1 MDTAGE
7 IAGGQFEL
15 LAAPMS
21 VDQSVDIVKGLMMLC
36 LKVSVPFLLSAMII
50 GLLVSFFQAI
60 TSLQEQTL
68 TFVPKALVVVV
79 VVFILFP
86 WLINTMMDYTVETFN
101 RMSQAGP

>member
-1 MDTAGE
+1 
-7 IAGGQFEL
+7 
-15 LAAPMS
+15 
-21 VDQSVDIVKGLMMLC
+21 MMLC
-36 LKVSVPFLLSAMII
+36 LKVSLPFLLSAMII

-86 WLINTMMDYTVETFN
+86 WLIITMMDYTAETFN
-101 RMSQAGP
+101 RMSQVGP

>member
-1 MDTAGE
+1 
-7 IAGGQFEL
+7 
-15 LAAPMS
+15 MS

-86 WLINTMMDYTVETFN
+86 
-101 RMSQAGP
+101 G

>member
-1 MDTAGE
+1 
-7 IAGGQFEL
+7 
-15 LAAPMS
+15 
-21 VDQSVDIVKGLMMLC
+21 MMLC

-86 WLINTMMDYTVETFN
+86 LVD
-101 RMSQAGP
+101 

>member
-1 MDTAGE
+1 
-7 IAGGQFEL
+7 
-15 LAAPMS
+15 MS

-36 LKVSVPFLLSAMII
+36 LKVSLPFLLSAMVI

-86 WLINTMMDYTVETFN
+86 WLINTMMDYTAETFN

>member
-1 MDTAGE
+1 
-7 IAGGQFEL
+7 
-15 LAAPMS
+15 
-21 VDQSVDIVKGLMMLC
+21 MMLC
-36 LKVSVPFLLSAMII
+36 LKVSLPFLLSAMII

-86 WLINTMMDYTVETFN
+86 WLINTMMDYTAETFY
-101 RMSQAGP
+101 RMSQSGP

>member
-1 MDTAGE
+1 
-7 IAGGQFEL
+7 
-15 LAAPMS
+15 MS
-21 VDQSVDIVKGLMMLC
+21 VDQSVYIVKGLMMLC

>member
-1 MDTAGE
+1 
-7 IAGGQFEL
+7 
-15 LAAPMS
+15 MS
-21 VDQSVDIVKGLMMLC
+21 VDQSVDVVKGLMMLC

-86 WLINTMMDYTVETFN
+86 WLINTMMDYT
-101 RMSQAGP
+101 A

>member
-1 MDTAGE
+1 
-7 IAGGQFEL
+7 
-15 LAAPMS
+15 MS
-21 VDQSVDIVKGLMMLC
+21 IDQSVDIVKGLMMLC

-86 WLINTMMDYTVETFN
+86 WLINTMMDYTAETFN

>member
-1 MDTAGE
+1 
-7 IAGGQFEL
+7 
-15 LAAPMS
+15 MS

-36 LKVSVPFLLSAMII
+36 LKVSLPFLLSAMII

-86 WLINTMMDYTVETFN
+86 WLINTMIDYTAETFN

>member
-1 MDTAGE
+1 
-7 IAGGQFEL
+7 
-15 LAAPMS
+15 MS

-68 TFVPKALVVVV
+68 TFVPKALVVGV

-101 RMSQAGP
+101 RMSQVGP

>member
-1 MDTAGE
+1 
-7 IAGGQFEL
+7 
-15 LAAPMS
+15 MS
-21 VDQSVDIVKGLMMLC
+21 VDQSVDIVKGLMMLS

-86 WLINTMMDYTVETFN
+86 WLINTMMDYTIETFN

>member
-1 MDTAGE
+1 
-7 IAGGQFEL
+7 
-15 LAAPMS
+15 MS
-21 VDQSVDIVKGLMMLC
+21 VDQSIDIVKGLMMLC

-60 TSLQEQTL
+60 TSLEEQTL

-86 WLINTMMDYTVETFN
+86 WLINTLMDYTAETFN
-101 RMSQAGP
+101 RMSQVGP

>member
-1 MDTAGE
+1 
-7 IAGGQFEL
+7 
-15 LAAPMS
+15 MS
-21 VDQSVDIVKGLMMLC
+21 VDQSIDVVKDLMLLC
-36 LKVSVPFLLSAMII
+36 LKVSLPFLLSAMII

-86 WLINTMMDYTVETFN
+86 WLINTMMDYTAETFN

>member
-1 MDTAGE
+1 
-7 IAGGQFEL
+7 
-15 LAAPMS
+15 MS
-21 VDQSVDIVKGLMMLC
+21 IDQSVDIVKGLMMLC

-50 GLLVSFFQAI
+50 GLLVSFFQAV

>member
-1 MDTAGE
+1 
-7 IAGGQFEL
+7 
-15 LAAPMS
+15 MS

-68 TFVPKALVVVV
+68 TFVPKALVVVA

-86 WLINTMMDYTVETFN
+86 WLINTMMDYTAETFN
-101 RMSQAGP
+101 RMSQVGP

>member
-1 MDTAGE
+1 
-7 IAGGQFEL
+7 
-15 LAAPMS
+15 MS
-21 VDQSVDIVKGLMMLC
+21 VDQSIDIVKGLMILC
-36 LKVSVPFLLSAMII
+36 LKVSLPFLLSAMII

-86 WLINTMMDYTVETFN
+86 WLMNIMMDYTAETFN
-101 RMSQAGP
+101 RMSQVGP

>member
-1 MDTAGE
+1 
-7 IAGGQFEL
+7 
-15 LAAPMS
+15 MS

-68 TFVPKALVVVV
+68 TFVPKALVVVA

-101 RMSQAGP
+101 RMSQVGP

>member
-1 MDTAGE
+1 
-7 IAGGQFEL
+7 
-15 LAAPMS
+15 
-21 VDQSVDIVKGLMMLC
+21 MLC
-36 LKVSVPFLLSAMII
+36 LKVSLPFLLSAMII

-101 RMSQAGP
+101 RMSQSGP

>member
-1 MDTAGE
+1 MRTR
-7 IAGGQFEL
+7 
-15 LAAPMS
+15 
-21 VDQSVDIVKGLMMLC
+21 
-36 LKVSVPFLLSAMII
+36 SAMII

>member
-1 MDTAGE
+1 
-7 IAGGQFEL
+7 
-15 LAAPMS
+15 MS
-21 VDQSVDIVKGLMMLC
+21 IDQSVDVVKGLMMLC

-86 WLINTMMDYTVETFN
+86 WLINTMMDYTAETFN
-101 RMSQAGP
+101 RMSQVGP

>member
-1 MDTAGE
+1 
-7 IAGGQFEL
+7 
-15 LAAPMS
+15 MS
-21 VDQSVDIVKGLMMLC
+21 VDQSIDVVKGLMMLC
-36 LKVSVPFLLSAMII
+36 LKVSLPFLLSAMII

-86 WLINTMMDYTVETFN
+86 WLIGTMMDYTFETFN
-101 RMSQAGP
+101 RMSQVGP

>member
-1 MDTAGE
+1 
-7 IAGGQFEL
+7 
-15 LAAPMS
+15 MS
-21 VDQSVDIVKGLMMLC
+21 VDQSIDIVKGLMMLC
-36 LKVSVPFLLSAMII
+36 LKVSLPFLLSAMII

-86 WLINTMMDYTVETFN
+86 WLINTMMDYTTETFN

>member
-1 MDTAGE
+1 
-7 IAGGQFEL
+7 
-15 LAAPMS
+15 MS
-21 VDQSVDIVKGLMMLC
+21 VDQSIDVVKDLMMLC
-36 LKVSVPFLLSAMII
+36 LKVSLPFLLSAMII

-68 TFVPKALVVVV
+68 TFVPKALVVVA

>member
-1 MDTAGE
+1 
-7 IAGGQFEL
+7 
-15 LAAPMS
+15 MS
-21 VDQSVDIVKGLMMLC
+21 VDQSIDIVKGLMILC
-36 LKVSVPFLLSAMII
+36 LKVSLPFLLSAMII

>member
-1 MDTAGE
+1 
-7 IAGGQFEL
+7 
-15 LAAPMS
+15 MS
-21 VDQSVDIVKGLMMLC
+21 VDQSVDIVKGLMILC

-86 WLINTMMDYTVETFN
+86 WLINTMMDYTAETFN
-101 RMSQAGP
+101 RMSQVGP

>member
-1 MDTAGE
+1 
-7 IAGGQFEL
+7 
-15 LAAPMS
+15 MS
-21 VDQSVDIVKGLMMLC
+21 IDQSVDIVKGLMMLC
-36 LKVSVPFLLSAMII
+36 LKVSLPFLLSAMII

-86 WLINTMMDYTVETFN
+86 WLINTMMDYTAETFN
-101 RMSQAGP
+101 RMSQVGP